1 MQNKKGKYKI
11 EINWKKKLCIKN
23 RTCHYFHSIIKL
35 EDFDLDNKLIDE
47 KSYKNILI
55 YEISYNLLL
64 GSKPLRIR
72 FNKTDETVRT
82 FDGTRYLKVTSA
94 IKR

>member
-1 MQNKKGKYKI
+1 M
-11 EINWKKKLCIKN
+11 
-23 RTCHYFHSIIKL
+23 
-35 EDFDLDNKLIDE
+35 IDE
-47 KSYKNILI
+47 KSYKDILI